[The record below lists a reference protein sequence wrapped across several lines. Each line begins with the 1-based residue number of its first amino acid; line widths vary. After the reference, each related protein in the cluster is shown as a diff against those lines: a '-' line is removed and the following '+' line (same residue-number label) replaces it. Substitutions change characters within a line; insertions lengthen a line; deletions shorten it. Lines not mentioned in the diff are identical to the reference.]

1 MAPGLPLELN
11 RVVNQTGWICIQL
24 TQYNVMG
31 AITNVLKTSGSLR
44 LEVVDENRRMNDKN
58 TKGGQWQMDNNEQC

>member
-1 MAPGLPLELN
+1 MYLYYKTM

-31 AITNVLKTSGSLR
+31 AITNVLKISESLR
-44 LEVVDENRRMNDKN
+44 LEVVDENRRMNDKKHEWR
-58 TKGGQWQMDNNEQC
+58 TVADGRL